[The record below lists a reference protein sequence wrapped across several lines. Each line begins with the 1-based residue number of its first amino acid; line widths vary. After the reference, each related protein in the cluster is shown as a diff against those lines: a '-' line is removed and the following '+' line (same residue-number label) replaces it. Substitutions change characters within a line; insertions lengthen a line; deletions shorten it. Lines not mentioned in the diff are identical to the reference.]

1 MSNKKLSL
9 LAATLL
15 AFSTLAAQAEKL
27 SIAASPIPHAEIL
40 EFVKPRLAKEGVEL
54 DVKVF
59 DDYIQP
65 NVQVSEKRLDGNF
78 FQHKP
83 YLDEYNRNKGT
94 NLVLLTPVHIEPFG
108 AYSRKHKSAAELPVG
123 ATVAVPNNPANT
135 GRALLLLAGQ
145 GLITLKDPSNILATE
160 RDIVANPK
168 KLKIRQLD
176 AAALPRVL
184 DQVDVAIINT
194 NYALEAKLVP
204 ARDAIFFE
212 TGKSYY
218 ANALVTRPDNKDAAA
233 VKKLSAALQSP
244 EVKKFIEEKY
254 KGAVVPAF

>member
-1 MSNKKLSL
+1 MSKKLLSIVAL
-9 LAATLL
+9 ALAA
-15 AFSTLAAQAEKL
+15 FSAHAEKL

-54 DVKVF
+54 DIKVF

-65 NVQVSEKRLDGNF
+65 NVQVSERRLDANF

-83 YLDEYNRNKGT
+83 YLDEYNKSKGT
-94 NLVLLTPVHIEPFG
+94 DLVLLTPVHIEPFG
-108 AYSRKHKSAAELPVG
+108 AYSRKFKSAAELPEG
-123 ATVAVPNNPANT
+123 GTIAVPNNPANT
-135 GRALLLLAGQ
+135 GRALLLLAAQ
-145 GLITLKDPSNILATE
+145 GLITLKDPANILATE

-184 DQVDVAIINT
+184 DQVDAAIINT

-204 ARDAIFFE
+204 ARDAIFYE
-212 TGKSYY
+212 KGKSYY

-244 EVKKFIEEKY
+244 EVRQFIEEKY
-254 KGAVVPAF
+254 RGAVVPAF

>member
-1 MSNKKLSL
+1 MSKLLSL
-9 LAATLL
+9 LTAGVLAVAA
-15 AFSTLAAQAEKL
+15 AAAQADTL
-27 SIAASPIPHAEIL
+27 TIAASPVPHAEIL
-40 EFVKPRLAKEGVEL
+40 EFVKPRLAKEGVDL
-54 DVKVF
+54 QVKVF

-83 YLDEYNRNKGT
+83 YLDEYNKSKGT

-108 AYSRKHKSAAELPVG
+108 AYSRKYKSAAELPQG
-123 ATVAVPNNPANT
+123 ATIAVPNNPANT
-135 GRALLLLAGQ
+135 GRALLLLAGL
-145 GLITLKDPSNILATE
+145 GLIKLKDPSNILATE
-160 RDIVANPK
+160 RDIVENPK

-184 DQVDVAIINT
+184 DQVDAAIINT
-194 NYALEAKLVP
+194 NYALQAKLVP
-204 ARDAIFFE
+204 TRDAIFFE

-218 ANALVTRPDNKDAAA
+218 ANALVTRPDNQSAAA
-233 VKKLSAALQSP
+233 VKKLSAALNSP
-244 EVKKFIEEKY
+244 EVKKFIEDKY

>member
-1 MSNKKLSL
+1 MSIRIRSLFAAAALSAFAVAAHADKL
-9 LAATLL
+9 A
-15 AFSTLAAQAEKL
+15 
-27 SIAASPIPHAEIL
+27 IAASAVPHAEIL

-54 DVKVF
+54 DIKVF

-65 NVQVSEKRLDGNF
+65 NVQVTEKRLDANF

-83 YLDEYNRNKGT
+83 YLDEYNKSKGT

-108 AYSRKHKSAAELPVG
+108 AYSRKWKSAAELPEG
-123 ATVAVPNNPANT
+123 ATIAIPNNPANT

-145 GLITLKDPSNILATE
+145 GLITLKDPGNIVATE
-160 RDIVANPK
+160 RDIVSNPK

-176 AAALPRVL
+176 SAALPRVL
-184 DQVDVAIINT
+184 GEVDAAIINT

-204 ARDAIFFE
+204 TRDAIFFE
-212 TGKSYY
+212 KGKSYY
-218 ANALVTRPDNKDAAA
+218 ANAIVARPDNKDSAAIA
-233 VKKLSAALQSP
+233 KLSAALQSP